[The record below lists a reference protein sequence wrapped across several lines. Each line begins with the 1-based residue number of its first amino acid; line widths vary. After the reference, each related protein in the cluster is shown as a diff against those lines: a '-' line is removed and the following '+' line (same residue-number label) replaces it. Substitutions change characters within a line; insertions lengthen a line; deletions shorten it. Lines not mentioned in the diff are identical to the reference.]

1 MLEFCLDA
9 VAKGSEYFVWT
20 MKNELDLTS
29 QLNKETISNLE
40 SNNKEL
46 KTEINNTW
54 DNFEE
59 KMRSMETE
67 RAHLEARETT
77 LKDQLKN
84 AQEDTRRAEEDWKER
99 LQTLKTESQRNVD
112 EYKLKAATAEDQAK
126 DMQRQ
131 VLQSE
136 SEFDKEKALLVQK
149 IEHLESSLEAARK
162 RETEQNDEI
171 KSQKRELMNSIKDCS
186 SKFESQIKE
195 LKDQVDQAN
204 EQLMEKDLSLTEALQ
219 KYEFEK
225 KQWTDLEA
233 KLRSDFTSADRERDE
248 LARRNDSMK
257 LELEELGTQKTQEL
271 EEQND
276 ELRLQID
283 ELKSSLMNK
292 EHSLESVKSQFEK
305 KQAIIDQR
313 NDFLQMQ
320 LNESNNQRDEDK
332 KTYQQMIKALESKE
346 KEHDSAKTE
355 ADKRIGEIQQTHKAE
370 LRELQKEFD
379 AVRQRLTDDLESTR
393 AKNNEMETGLK
404 VKVAEQEKELKQL
417 HKALQEAE
425 DAKDRFA
432 EENKLLDS

>member
-1 MLEFCLDA
+1 M
-9 VAKGSEYFVWT
+9 
-20 MKNELDLTS
+20 
-29 QLNKETISNLE
+29 
-40 SNNKEL
+40 
-46 KTEINNTW
+46 
-54 DNFEE
+54 
-59 KMRSMETE
+59 
-67 RAHLEARETT
+67 
-77 LKDQLKN
+77 KN

-233 KLRSDFTSADRERDE
+233 KL
-248 LARRNDSMK
+248 
-257 LELEELGTQKTQEL
+257 
-271 EEQND
+271 
-276 ELRLQID
+276 
-283 ELKSSLMNK
+283 
-292 EHSLESVKSQFEK
+292 
-305 KQAIIDQR
+305 
-313 NDFLQMQ
+313 
-320 LNESNNQRDEDK
+320 
-332 KTYQQMIKALESKE
+332 
-346 KEHDSAKTE
+346 
-355 ADKRIGEIQQTHKAE
+355 
-370 LRELQKEFD
+370 
-379 AVRQRLTDDLESTR
+379 
-393 AKNNEMETGLK
+393 
-404 VKVAEQEKELKQL
+404 
-417 HKALQEAE
+417 
-425 DAKDRFA
+425 
-432 EENKLLDS
+432 